1 MQPIS
6 CASRLFFIYLHDIK
20 RKFMK
25 FVRTIPGYNHLWAVR
40 DEDQETDELSLL
52 FRQ

>member
-1 MQPIS
+1 
-6 CASRLFFIYLHDIK
+6 
-20 RKFMK
+20 MK

-52 FRQ
+52 FRQWSNIDYFEEDLL